1 MADFLK
7 TWVLL
12 LRPLFSPRF
21 LLALAASV
29 RTLYLESVSLCVCVS
44 LSLSLSLSL
53 FKPAKR
59 PANGRTGVSVSMTR
73 LGRVDLTFN
82 HLVEVESGPKFKT
95 V

>member
-1 MADFLK
+1 MLTMADFLK

-44 LSLSLSLSL
+44 LSLSLSPSL
-53 FKPAKR
+53 FSNQR
-59 PANGRTGVSVSMTR
+59 NGQLMV
-73 LGRVDLTFN
+73 GRGYQFR
-82 HLVEVESGPKFKT
+82 
-95 V
+95 